1 MKPLIFR
8 SEGDKFDAIL
18 DVPDES
24 GAAVFSYCY
33 EMTVCQGGK
42 SAKIYLS

>member
-24 GAAVFSYCY
+24 GAVVFSAR
-33 EMTVCQGGK
+33 TFTGGLG
-42 SAKIYLS
+42 AR

>member
-1 MKPLIFR
+1 MKAIVGFASLIP
-8 SEGDKFDAIL
+8 E
-18 DVPDES
+18 VEEYEE
-24 GAAVFSYCY
+24 YCY